1 MARTDDAKGQSVPG
15 FEGEVAGMGLT
26 DVLQVN
32 ARNRFSG
39 CVRIQNGASLGVV
52 FFRDGAIVHA
62 EQGAKIGEEAFIDIL
77 QWQQGRLSV
86 ELNVVA
92 ARRTIEKGCEHLI
105 LDSHRILDERR
116 AGRERARPAPPPL
129 PAGGPDPGSVVELV
143 RSIPGVDEAVVITGQ
158 GQSLGD
164 QGYASEL
171 LAGQVAYLAM
181 LGAEFGALFQGGEV
195 RSASVEGTDRHMLLY
210 ASKSH
215 HTLGVFA
222 RPDVQVGAVDAAVR
236 AALTKVR

>member
-1 MARTDDAKGQSVPG
+1 M
-15 FEGEVAGMGLT
+15 
-26 DVLQVN
+26 
-32 ARNRFSG
+32 
-39 CVRIQNGASLGVV
+39 
-52 FFRDGAIVHA
+52 
-62 EQGAKIGEEAFIDIL
+62 
-77 QWQQGRLSV
+77 SV
-86 ELNVVA
+86 ELNVVT
-92 ARRTIEKGCEHLI
+92 ARRTIEKSCEHLI

-116 AGRERARPAPPPL
+116 AGRREPARPAPPPL
-129 PAGGPDPGSVVELV
+129 PAAGPDPGSVVELV

>member
-1 MARTDDAKGQSVPG
+1 MARADDTKGRAALG
-15 FEGEVAGMGLT
+15 FEGEVAGMELT

-52 FFRDGAIVHA
+52 FFRDGDIVHA
-62 EQGAKIGEEAFIDIL
+62 EQGAKIGEEAFVDIL

-92 ARRTIEKGCEHLI
+92 ARRTIDKSCEHLL
-105 LDSHRILDERR
+105 LDTHRILDERR
-116 AGRERARPAPPPL
+116 AGRREPARPAPPPP
-129 PAGGPDPGSVVELV
+129 PAGPDPGPVVELV
-143 RSIPGVDEAVVITGQ
+143 RSIPGVDEAVLITRQ

-164 QGYASEL
+164 EGYASEL

-222 RPDVQVGAVDAAVR
+222 RPDAQVGAVDAAIR
-236 AALTKVR
+236 GALTRTR